1 MKTMRRL
8 LVLQLLGL
16 LAAGCTPVRVK
27 TAVLTPVA
35 MATGRSGVTG
45 SKGFCLSAGEIPP
58 SAFSPA
64 AGQVLVGFDDYFG
77 AGSDPF
83 PCDDIR
89 ALNFRAGVRFDL
101 GAFDRLSI
109 ATLRFDTA
117 SSIERRNGVAIGT
130 MPGKSFATMLG
141 VGMLPLGSSTAIPS
155 INETGLPP
163 GSAISITV
171 NDQVAD
177 WVMNGVPNNGF
188 VIWGPRPPIDR
199 SNPPESN
206 DAVLSFYQNFRLEVV
221 YNPVLNP
228 RAAQ

>member
-1 MKTMRRL
+1 MNIRRL
-8 LVLQLLGL
+8 LVLPLLGL
-16 LAAGCTPVRVK
+16 MLAGCAPVRLK
-27 TAVLTPVA
+27 TLALTPSA
-35 MATGRSGVTG
+35 MATARSGVTG

-64 AGQVLVGFDDYFG
+64 ASQVLVGFDDYFV

-117 SSIERRNGVAIGT
+117 SSIERHGNGTIGT
-130 MPGKSFATMLG
+130 APGKSLATTLG
-141 VGMLPLGSSTAIPS
+141 VAVLPLGSSTEMPS
-155 INETGLPP
+155 TNEAGLPG

-171 NDQVAD
+171 SGQVAD
-177 WVMNGVPNNGF
+177 WVMNGVANNGF
-188 VIWGPRPPIDR
+188 VIWGPRPPFDR
-199 SNPPESN
+199 SNPPKSN
-206 DAVLSFYQNFRLEVV
+206 DAVLSFYQNFQLEVV
-221 YNPVLNP
+221 YNPALNP
-228 RAAQ
+228 RAPQ